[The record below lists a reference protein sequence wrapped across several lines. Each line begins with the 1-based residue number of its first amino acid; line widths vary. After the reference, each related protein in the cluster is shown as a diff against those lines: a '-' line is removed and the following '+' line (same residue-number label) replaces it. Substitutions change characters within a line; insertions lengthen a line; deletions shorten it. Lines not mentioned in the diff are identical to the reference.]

1 MKRTFS
7 GLAALTRLSD
17 RVMPYALLS
26 VVLPVLVLA
35 GFGLYAVVRYG
46 YILHLIL
53 VLLACTL
60 LTSLGLLL
68 ARRRFG
74 QRVGPAV
81 KEALE
86 ATPRTPDYWRPQDRE
101 VQQALIP
108 ELKELV
114 ATDFSWQ
121 ALPQTGLAVVRLVAA
136 RYDERSARAHWV
148 FTAPEL
154 LAIVEQVSRRYRRV
168 LKAHVPGVEHL
179 RISTLMNLNEQ
190 VERYGPLARKVFNLY
205 RAARLISPQGL
216 VAEALTQIRG
226 EVFSGLSDELQSRL
240 KYLLLMEVL
249 RAAIDLY
256 GGHFRLD
263 DEQLQQARVTTRD
276 EERKAPPLD
285 PVRIGLVGQVGAGK
299 SSLVNALTGS
309 LNAEVSALPA
319 TDGVAVY
326 ECMIEGAPNIRLIDL
341 PGLDGTEAVEK
352 LVFKEARE
360 CDLLLW
366 TLKANQPARALDRQF
381 REKLKAWF
389 ARPENLGHEP
399 PAILAVLTQ
408 ADRLVPGGS
417 WPAGSVLEDGSKA
430 ARAVQEAGAYNS
442 QLLDLPDWVG
452 VALPQQQPAYG
463 LAELQQGLQALYA
476 KAVNVQLNRRRRE
489 AGGFSVSR
497 ELERIK
503 RGAKGVFSL
512 LR

>member
-35 GFGLYAVVRYG
+35 GFGLYAVLRYG

-53 VLLACTL
+53 TLLACTL
-60 LTSLGLLL
+60 LTSLGLLI
-68 ARRRFG
+68 ARKRFS

-81 KEALE
+81 QEALE
-86 ATPRTPDYWRPQDRE
+86 ATPRTPDYWRAKDRE

-108 ELKELV
+108 ELCELV
-114 ATDFSWQ
+114 ATDFPWQ

-136 RYDERSARAHWV
+136 RYDERSSRAHWA

-179 RISTLMNLNEQ
+179 RLSTLLSLNEQ

-226 EVFSGLSDELQSRL
+226 EVFSGLSDELQNRL

-263 DEQLQQARVTTRD
+263 DDQLQKARVTTRD
-276 EERKAPPLD
+276 DQRKAPPLD
-285 PVRIGLVGQVGAGK
+285 PVRICLLGQVGAGK
-299 SSLVNALTGS
+299 SSLINALTGS

-319 TDGVAVY
+319 TDGAAVY
-326 ECMIEGAPNIRLIDL
+326 EYAIEGAPNIRLVDL
-341 PGLDGTEAVEK
+341 PGLDGSEDVDT
-352 LVFKEARE
+352 LVFKEVRE

-366 TLKANQPARALDRQF
+366 ALKTNQPARALDRQF
-381 REKLKAWF
+381 REKLKLWF
-389 ARPENLGHEP
+389 ARPENLEHEP

-408 ADRLVPGGS
+408 ADRLLPGGS
-417 WPAGSVLEDGSKA
+417 WPADFTFGDGSKA
-430 ARAVQEAGAYNS
+430 ARAVQEAAAYNS
-442 QLLDLPDWVG
+442 QLLDLPELVAI
-452 VALPQQQPAYG
+452 ALPPGQSAFG
-463 LAELQQGLQALYA
+463 LAELQQRLQALYA

-489 AGGFSVSR
+489 AGEFSISR
-497 ELERIK
+497 EMERIK

>member
-1 MKRTFS
+1 MKRTFN

-35 GFGLYAVVRYG
+35 GFGAYAVVRYG
-46 YILHLIL
+46 YILHLIIT
-53 VLLACTL
+53 LLACTL

-74 QRVGPAV
+74 RRVGPAV
-81 KEALE
+81 KDALE
-86 ATPRTPDYWRPQDRE
+86 ATPRTPDYWREQDRE

-108 ELKELV
+108 EVRELA
-114 ATDFSWQ
+114 ATDVPWQ
-121 ALPQTGLAVVRLVAA
+121 ALPQTGLAVVRRVAA
-136 RYDERSARAHWV
+136 RYDARSDRAHWA

-179 RISTLMNLNEQ
+179 RLSTLLTLNDQ
-190 VERYGPLARKVFNLY
+190 VERYGPLARNVFNLY

-226 EVFSGLSDELQSRL
+226 EVFNGLSDELQNRL

-263 DEQLQQARVTTRD
+263 DDQLQKARVTSKD
-276 EERKAPPLD
+276 DERKPPPLD
-285 PVRIGLVGQVGAGK
+285 PVRVCMVGQVGAGK
-299 SSLVNALTGS
+299 SSLINALTGS

-326 ECMIEGAPNIRLIDL
+326 ECAIDGAPNIRLVDL
-341 PGLDGTEAVEK
+341 PGLDGSEAVEA
-352 LVFKEARE
+352 LVFKEVRE
-360 CDLLLW
+360 CDLLIW
-366 TLKANQPARALDRQF
+366 ALKANQPARALDRRF
-381 REKLKAWF
+381 REALTAWF
-389 ARPENLGHEP
+389 ARPENLEHQP
-399 PAILAVLTQ
+399 PALLGVLTQ

-417 WPAGSVLEDGSKA
+417 WPAAFTLNDGSKA
-430 ARAVQEAGAYNS
+430 ATAVQEAGAYNS
-442 QLLDLPDWVG
+442 QLLGLPDVVT
-452 VALPQQQPAYG
+452 VALPPGLPAFG
-463 LAELQQGLQALYA
+463 LDALQQRLQTLYA
-476 KAVNVQLNRRRRE
+476 SAVNVQLNRRRRE
-489 AGGFSVSR
+489 AGEFSISR
-497 ELERIK
+497 EMERIK

>member
-7 GLAALTRLSD
+7 GLAALARLSD
-17 RVMPYALLS
+17 RAVPYALLS

-35 GFGLYAVVRYG
+35 GFGLYAAVRYG

-53 VLLACTL
+53 LMLACTL

-81 KEALE
+81 QEALE
-86 ATPRTPDYWRPQDRE
+86 ASPRTPDYWRAKDRD

-108 ELKELV
+108 ELRELV
-114 ATDFSWQ
+114 ATDFPWQ
-121 ALPQTGLAVVRLVAA
+121 ALPQTGLAVVRLVAVC
-136 RYDERSARAHWV
+136 YDERSDRAHWA

-168 LKAHVPGVEHL
+168 LKAHVPGVEHVRL
-179 RISTLMNLNEQ
+179 STLMNLNDQ
-190 VERYGPLARKVFNLY
+190 VERYGPLARKAFNLY

-226 EVFSGLSDELQSRL
+226 EVFDGLSDELQNRL

-263 DEQLQQARVTTRD
+263 DDQLPQARVTTRD
-276 EERKAPPLD
+276 DERKAPALD

-299 SSLVNALTGS
+299 SSLINALTGS

-326 ECMIEGAPNIRLIDL
+326 ECAIEGAPNIRLIDL
-341 PGLDGTEAVEK
+341 PGLDGSEAVEN

-366 TLKANQPARALDRQF
+366 ALKANQPARALDRQF
-381 REKLKAWF
+381 RERLRTWF
-389 ARPENLGHEP
+389 ARPENLEHEP
-399 PAILAVLTQ
+399 PALLAVLTQ

-417 WPAGSVLEDGSKA
+417 WPVGFALGDGSKA
-430 ARAVQEAGAYNS
+430 AKAIQDASAYNS
-442 QLLDLPDWVG
+442 QVLDLPELVA
-452 VALPQQQPAYG
+452 VALPPQQPAVG
-463 LAELQQGLQALYA
+463 LSDLQQRLQTLYA

-489 AGGFSVSR
+489 AGEFSVTK
-497 ELERIK
+497 EMDRIK
-503 RGAKGVFSL
+503 RGIKGVFSL